1 MAAQKILVPY
11 NHTPHDR
18 KALNFVIESF
28 AGRGDVS
35 VTLFNTYPPLP
46 EIDMDSNPELG
57 KLRRGLTALQDELDE
72 RESGLESSREL
83 LLKSGFDNDQVDYVF
98 KQREKSIPDEILDV
112 ANNGGYTVIVL
123 SGRETGRVTRIL
135 SRSVR
140 ERILGAVEGITVC
153 IAK

>member
-18 KALNFVIESF
+18 KALNFVIETF

-46 EIDMDSNPELG
+46 EFDMDSSPELG
-57 KLRRGLTALQDELDE
+57 KLRSGLAALQEELDE
-72 RESGLESSREL
+72 RESGLKSSREL
-83 LLKSGFDNDQVDYVF
+83 MLKNNFEDNQVDYVF
-98 KQREKSIPDEILDV
+98 KQREKSIPDEILDAV
-112 ANNGGYTVIVL
+112 NRGGYTVIVL
-123 SGRETGRVTRIL
+123 SGRGTGRVTRIL

-140 ERILGAVEGITVC
+140 ERILGAVEGVTVC